1 MKNIRLFFF
10 SLLILVLASCS
21 RPADPTLLNYEQS
34 LCQADSLA
42 RTGIADSAT
51 AVQLLSRLHA
61 EYNEV
66 KQHSDGKLVRLMPSD
81 GKKRF
86 FWLTFTGLLIGLN
99 VWLSIKNV
107 RFVDDRKHRRYLIDL
122 SENEQRLLHN
132 ERERTELEECLREMS
147 LTDEEREE
155 VRQSLTNLLEHSN
168 HLHEENDSLLNRL
181 KEYEKRP
188 LPRELELL
196 QKQGERAR
204 VLDEQV
210 QTLSSALIDRDEVV
224 QHLRL
229 QPKFLTDPQWDHLR
243 QLADKVYDGF
253 TRRLA
258 GKFPLLTSA
267 DLQLCLLMRLRF
279 TNMQMATLTAV
290 SPASVSQ
297 QKFRLKKRMMQMD
310 EALFMNGETVDVVID
325 AC

>member
-1 MKNIRLFFF
+1 MKTIRLFFF
-10 SLLILVLASCS
+10 SLLILTLTACS
-21 RPADPTLLNYEQS
+21 SPANPTLLNYEQS

-51 AVQLLSRLHA
+51 AVHLLSRLHS

-86 FWLTFTGLLIGLN
+86 LWLTFTGLLIGLN

-107 RFVDDRKHRRYLIDL
+107 RFVDDRKHRRYLVDL
-122 SENEQRLLHN
+122 SENEQHLLHN

-155 VRQSLTNLLEHSN
+155 VHQSLMNLLEHGN
-168 HLHEENDSLLNRL
+168 ALHNENDSLRQRL

-188 LPRELELL
+188 LPHELELL

-204 VLDEQV
+204 VLDNQV
-210 QTLSSALIDRDEVV
+210 QALRSALIDRDEVLE
-224 QHLRL
+224 HLRQ
-229 QPKFLTDPQWDHLR
+229 QPKYLTNAQWEHLR
-243 QLADKVYDGF
+243 QLADKVYDSF
-253 TRRLA
+253 TQRLA
-258 GKFPLLTSA
+258 EQFPSLTSA

-279 TNMQMATLTAV
+279 TNAQMATLTAV

-297 QKFRLKKRMMQMD
+297 QKFRLKKRLMQMD
-310 EALFMNGETVDVVID
+310 EALFMNGETVDMVIVG
-325 AC
+325 C